1 MLKLLTMWINKLW
14 KAFKEMRIID
24 HLKSL
29 LRNLHAIQEAT
40 VRNLYGTTELFRIE
54 KGGQACLLSLCLLEF
69 YREQIMRDARL
80 NELQTGI
87 KTAGRNINE
96 PHTHTHTHT
105 HTHNGWKENSDCR
118 GPGIGQKNFW
128 SDGNFPHLCCI
139 CVCMSR
145 IEFLKPSPPKLFFKK
160 YGNIEANFMEIWKQ
174 TWIKLTF
181 KKISNFWSDVICP
194 YLYCICVYMHRIDF
208 FKSSPPNFFYNVME
222 IWK

>member
-1 MLKLLTMWINKLW
+1 
-14 KAFKEMRIID
+14 MRIID

-96 PHTHTHTHT
+96 PHTHTHT
-105 HTHNGWKENSDCR
+105 
-118 GPGIGQKNFW
+118 
-128 SDGNFPHLCCI
+128 
-139 CVCMSR
+139 
-145 IEFLKPSPPKLFFKK
+145 
-160 YGNIEANFMEIWKQ
+160 
-174 TWIKLTF
+174 
-181 KKISNFWSDVICP
+181 
-194 YLYCICVYMHRIDF
+194 
-208 FKSSPPNFFYNVME
+208 
-222 IWK
+222 